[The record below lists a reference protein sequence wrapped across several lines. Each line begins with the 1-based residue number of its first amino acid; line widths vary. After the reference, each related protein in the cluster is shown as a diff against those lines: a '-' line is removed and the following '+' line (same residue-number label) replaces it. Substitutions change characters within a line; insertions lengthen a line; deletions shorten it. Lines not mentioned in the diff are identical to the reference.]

1 MAEVIAQFTEL
12 VRMESGRTWIAR
24 VCGEEQPGGTWHG
37 WIEFIENGGDS
48 VLRTDRET
56 TQPNR
61 DDLEYWASGLSS
73 EYLGSALERAAT
85 PREPRPRSE
94 ILPPQ
99 APPPP
104 ARRPGAAEER
114 RSPAAVL
121 DPFSV
126 YAQGE
131 SVLSRELGAL
141 SEDHLRNIVR
151 VYGLNDGRALSTAT
165 HAELVVL
172 ILSGV
177 RGRVRTAGGDE
188 TRAV

>member
-1 MAEVIAQFTEL
+1 MAEVIVQFTEL
-12 VRMESGRTWIAR
+12 VRMESGRAWIAR
-24 VCGEEQPGGTWHG
+24 VCGEEQSGGTWHG
-37 WIEFIENGGDS
+37 WLEFIENGGGS

-73 EYLGSALERAAT
+73 EYLESALERAAT
-85 PREPRPRSE
+85 PREPRLRSE

-99 APPPP
+99 APAPTASPPVASKG
-104 ARRPGAAEER
+104 ARA
-114 RSPAAVL
+114 PAAVL
-121 DPFSV
+121 DPFAV

-131 SVLSRELGAL
+131 NVLSRELGAL
-141 SEDHLRNIVR
+141 SADHLRSIVR

-165 HAELVVL
+165 HAELMRL
-172 ILSGV
+172 ILAAV
-177 RGRVRTAGGDE
+177 RGRERTAGGDE